1 MAPSALTKEEHMKH
15 LKMLGLAA
23 VAALALIAFVGVT
36 SASATVLCSTISTP
50 CNSKWAKGTQLE
62 FILKPETTARWVTGM
77 SVNECKSGT
86 MKATM
91 SNQGGATEAVKLPM
105 SASDFSWNEC
115 TFNQSTLEGGEL
127 EISSIAGS
135 NNGVVTIKGFRF
147 QTETQF
153 YGNCTYTAG
162 TGTKLGTLTASGSGQ
177 SIIDI
182 EVVLTKKEG
191 SITCPTTMEWWEEWI
206 QTAPKGKAL
215 YVEPS

>member
-1 MAPSALTKEEHMKH
+1 
-15 LKMLGLAA
+15 MLGLGA
-23 VAALALIAFVGVT
+23 VAAVALIAFIGAG

-50 CNSKWAKGTQLE
+50 CNSKWAKSTQLE
-62 FILKPETTARWVTGM
+62 YIVKPETTARWITGV

-91 SNQGGATEAVKLPM
+91 ANEGGAGVAVKLTM

-115 TFNQSTLEGGEL
+115 TFNQATLEGGEL
-127 EISSIAGS
+127 EINSITGS
-135 NNGVVTIKGFRF
+135 NNGSITMKGFAFR
-147 QTETQF
+147 TETLQ

-162 TGTKLGTLTASGSGQ
+162 TGTKLGTLTASGTGQ

-191 SITCPTTMEWWEEWI
+191 SPTCPTTMEWIEEWI